1 MITEHSFANENYKVM
16 KLQTDRIFKK
26 MKFNENGGSFRLPI
40 SACVSEGDIIE
51 INQNKVSAV
60 CKNGLAQIFPSYAS
74 KKTLERDGL
83 EIDIIFKEITDEDEF
98 KSYQKL
104 AASHYRDQR
113 AFGRVSRLIARN
125 FDPLYPKVIGYIELG
140 TALYM
145 NKARSRILD
154 SPFCYDGISWE
165 KWDKNALRTHIN
177 LMVRITRCVVL
188 PEFRGIGLGQKLVL
202 SAIEFARDHWQIGGM
217 KPYFLEISA
226 DMLKFVPFVERSG
239 MLFIGETEGNLERI
253 WKDMK
258 YLIKNSRRVRKK
270 EIVQRGKSGIVD
282 QQITRMNRAIKLMEN
297 NGLSLEDIIEK
308 MKNLSKEIVLK
319 DFDLFHQII
328 SLPKPSYMMGLN
340 ESAQKFLMERIEVL
354 NVTRNNVANA
364 ISIEP
369 IKDPI
374 LIKNVSV
381 SFHSEVRR
389 TRKTH
394 TIQQAFG
401 ISPSH
406 IETQIVDG
414 LSMSI
419 YPGEIILI
427 TGSSGSGKTTLLD
440 LMSSK
445 KESSDSP
452 IIRGEL
458 LLPSNYKPSSLKSVH
473 SNKALIELFKGIDV
487 PSSLYLM
494 GIVGLSDAFIYLK
507 RFNEL
512 SEGQKYRFLLAYM
525 ISSGANVWLL
535 DEFCSNL
542 DPMTAKAVAGG
553 VQRIARKFGATV
565 IAASPH
571 YENFIRSFAPD
582 RVLRMTSAGE
592 GTIIEGTKFIELS
605 GFEKKKITVPSL
617 KISQKYVGLILNN
630 QKVTTIRKGRKKI
643 NRGFMLLESG
653 DQSIIVN
660 VKNVKYKSLHN
671 LDDFDALK
679 DGFESKAELL
689 EELEHIYPNISK
701 RSIVTI
707 IEFEQEF
714 KKG

>member
-1 MITEHSFANENYKVM
+1 MITEHSFANENYEII
-16 KLQTDRIFKK
+16 KLQTDGIFKK
-26 MKFNENGGSFRLPI
+26 IKLKENGESFRLPI
-40 SACVSEGDIIE
+40 SACVSKGDLIE
-51 INQNKVSAV
+51 ITQNKVSTV

-104 AASHYRDQR
+104 AALHYRDQR

-145 NKARSRILD
+145 NKARSRILN
-154 SPFCYDGISWE
+154 SPFSYDGISWE
-165 KWDKNALRTHIN
+165 KWDTNALRTNIN

-188 PEFRGIGLGQKLVL
+188 PEFRGLGLGQKLVL
-202 SAIEFARDHWQIGGM
+202 SAIEFARDYWQIGGL

-226 DMLKFVPFVERSG
+226 DMLKFVPFVEKSG

-253 WKDMK
+253 WKDME
-258 YLIKNSRRVRKK
+258 YLIKNSRRVREK

-297 NGLSLEDIIEK
+297 SDLSLEDIIEK
-308 MKNLSKEIVLK
+308 MKKLSKEKVLK

-328 SLPKPSYMMGLN
+328 SLPKPSYMIGLN
-340 ESAQKFLMERIEVL
+340 EGAQKFLKDRVEEL
-354 NVTRNNVANA
+354 KVTRNKVANR
-364 ISIEP
+364 IYIEP
-369 IKDPI
+369 IKEPI
-374 LIKNVSV
+374 LINNLSV

-389 TRKTH
+389 TKKTH

-406 IETQIVDG
+406 IETKIVDG

-427 TGSSGSGKTTLLD
+427 TGSSGSGKTTLLK
-440 LMSSK
+440 LMSSM
-445 KESSDSP
+445 KESMSFPVIQGD
-452 IIRGEL
+452 L
-458 LLPSNYKPSSLKSVH
+458 FLPSNYKPSSLKGVN

-487 PSSLYLM
+487 PSSLFLM
-494 GIVGLSDAFIYLK
+494 GIVGLSDAFVYLK
-507 RFNEL
+507 RFKEL

-525 ISSGANVWLL
+525 LSSGANVWLL

-553 VQRIARKFGATV
+553 IQRIARMLGATV

-571 YENFIRSFAPD
+571 YENFISSFNPD

-592 GTIIEGTKFIELS
+592 DSIIEGTKFIELS
-605 GFEKKKITVPSL
+605 GFEKRKITVPSL

-630 QKVTTIRKGRKKI
+630 QKVTTIRKGRKNI
-643 NRGFMLLESG
+643 SRGFMLLESG

-660 VKNVKYKSLHN
+660 VKNVKCKGLLN
-671 LDDFDALK
+671 LDDLDALK
-679 DGFESKAELL
+679 DGFESKTELL
-689 EELEHIYPNISK
+689 EELEGIYPNLSK

-714 KKG
+714 KMG